1 MVSWQVQDTAFQTHQ
16 ETSMYT
22 GDQIPT
28 TLSEPMS
35 AISIK
40 SIPLIEQLQAI
51 LCEHGCTCEDFNGYT
66 LIVLPQ
72 GSFKQELY
80 PRMNITERYLTT
92 LPDGMQFVESFDYI
106 RRLSMIFSV
115 MPGM

>member
-1 MVSWQVQDTAFQTHQ
+1 MN
-16 ETSMYT
+16 T

-51 LCEHGCTCEDFNGYT
+51 LREHGCTCEDFNGYT

-72 GSFKQELY
+72 GSIKQEMY

-92 LPDGMQFVESFDYI
+92 LPDGTRFVESYDRY
-106 RRLSMIFSV
+106 RKLSMIFSV
-115 MPGM
+115 IPGM

>member
-1 MVSWQVQDTAFQTHQ
+1 MN
-16 ETSMYT
+16 T

-51 LCEHGCTCEDFNGYT
+51 LREHGCTCEDFNGYT
-66 LIVLPQ
+66 LVVLPQ
-72 GSFKQELY
+72 RSFKQEMY

-92 LPDGMQFVESFDYI
+92 LPDGMRFVESYDHI
-106 RRLSMIFSV
+106 RRISVIF
-115 MPGM
+115 

>member
-1 MVSWQVQDTAFQTHQ
+1 MN
-16 ETSMYT
+16 T

-28 TLSEPMS
+28 TLSEPRS

-40 SIPLIEQLQAI
+40 SVPLFQQQLQVII
-51 LCEHGCTCEDFNGYT
+51 LQEHGCTFENFNGYT

-92 LPDGMQFVESFDYI
+92 LPDGMQFVESYDHI
-106 RRLSMIFSV
+106 RRLSVIFSV
-115 MPGM
+115 MPGLE